1 MSGIALR
8 VHLKTLP
15 NTVSRWVP
23 RQMPTLHELTLD
35 GTIETSV
42 VDEANWRTR
51 INPEVEPGY
60 LSKFV
65 LARFSF

>member
-1 MSGIALR
+1 MPGIALR

-15 NTVSRWVP
+15 NTVSKWVP

-42 VDEANWRTR
+42 VEEAN
-51 INPEVEPGY
+51 
-60 LSKFV
+60 
-65 LARFSF
+65 